1 MLTVNEYFNNG
12 LIAGYAFA
20 KGVVNKADDNNQNT
34 DSNTYNETM
43 YSNEDIT
50 QSSITSVTVN

>member
-1 MLTVNEYFNNG
+1 MNDFLSNG
-12 LIAGYAFA
+12 FVAGYAFA

-50 QSSITSVTVN
+50 QSSIISVTVN